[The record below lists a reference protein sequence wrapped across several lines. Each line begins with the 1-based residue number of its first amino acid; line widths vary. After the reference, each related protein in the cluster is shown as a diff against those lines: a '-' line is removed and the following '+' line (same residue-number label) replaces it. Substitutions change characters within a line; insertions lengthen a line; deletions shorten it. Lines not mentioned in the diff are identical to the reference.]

1 MTVKEFV
8 EDTLVQIVEGV
19 KAAQA
24 KVAPSGAFINRA
36 GLTGPVSQ
44 LEGRR
49 YDSQTGEIEE
59 QVRFDLAVTSE
70 SGSGTK
76 GGVGVFLGSVALG
89 SQGQSANRDLLVNRV
104 QFSVPI
110 LFPQSRVGA

>member
-19 KAAQA
+19 KAAQERIG
-24 KVAPSGAFINRA
+24 SSNAFINLK
-36 GLTGPVSQ
+36 GMTFQTNQ

-49 YDSQTGEIEE
+49 WNPQTLELEE
-59 QVRFDLAVTSE
+59 RVRFDLAITNE
-70 SGSGTK
+70 SGTGTK

-89 SQGQSANRDLLVNRV
+89 SQGQSANKDVILNRV
-104 QFSVPI
+104 QFSIPI
-110 LFPQSRVGA
+110 VFPQSTR